1 MITAKHHFASGGT
14 FLSKTDPSMASLYV
28 SEAADRCVK
37 CGLCLPHCPTYGLEM
52 LESDSPRGR
61 IALME
66 GLASGELPVS
76 DGMIRH
82 LDGCLGCRAC
92 EIACPAEVPYGRL
105 LDTARGLLR
114 ERQVRPGLG
123 WRFFALA
130 VQAKWLV
137 RLGAVF
143 MQLLGRLRRVSGVS
157 FKRRGGLS
165 RLLRLVPDRVSLSR
179 LAAFHPANGA
189 AEKLGTVELFTG
201 CLGEALEQ
209 DTLRA
214 TIRVLNRLGFD
225 VRVPGEQ
232 GCCGAIH
239 QHAGYPRKAAQLAAN
254 NIAAFTGGGAV
265 IAVST
270 GCLASLCEYDDF
282 FQDEGERD
290 DARQFAARCTDIN
303 EFLNERL
310 QAVAADPA
318 TVAKSDVAAAAVA
331 LHTPCSRKVIPGN
344 SQAAREMLARHAH
357 IECLP
362 LGNGQCCGAA
372 GAYMLDQPEF
382 SQALAERYDIG
393 VAPLLL
399 TSNIGCR
406 LQLEALCRQQGIAA
420 TVAHPVSV
428 LAESDRFWQST
439 AAPDIS

>member
-1 MITAKHHFASGGT
+1 MITANHDFSSSMT
-14 FLSKTDPSMASLYV
+14 LLSKTDPSNASHYV

-105 LDTARGLLR
+105 LDAARTVLR
-114 ERQVRPGLG
+114 EHRVRPRLS

-130 VQAKWLV
+130 VQSRWMV

-143 MQLLGRLRRVSGVS
+143 MQLLGRVRRASGVS
-157 FKRRGGLS
+157 FKKRIGLS
-165 RLLRLVPDRVSLSR
+165 RLLRLIPDQVSISR
-179 LAAFHPANGA
+179 LARFHPANA
-189 AEKLGTVELFTG
+189 VAEKRGTVELFTG
-201 CLGEALEQ
+201 CLGEALER
-209 DTLRA
+209 DTLTA
-214 TIRVLNRLGFD
+214 TIRVLNGMGFD
-225 VRVPGEQ
+225 VRVPSGQ

-239 QHAGYPRKAAQLAAN
+239 QHAGYPQKAAQLAAN
-254 NIAAFTGGGAV
+254 NIRAFAGDHMV
-265 IAVST
+265 IVVST

-282 FQDEGERD
+282 FPDNNRRE
-290 DARQFAARCTDIN
+290 DARQFAARCTDVN
-303 EFLNERL
+303 EFLNE
-310 QAVAADPA
+310 QPGAGAANVDCSGTDGSVAI
-318 TVAKSDVAAAAVA
+318 
-331 LHTPCSRKVIPGN
+331 HTPCTRKVIPGN
-344 SQAAREMLARHAH
+344 SRSARELLARRAN
-357 IECLP
+357 IDCLT
-362 LGNGQCCGAA
+362 LGDGQCCGAA
-372 GAYMLDQPEF
+372 GAYMLDQPES

-393 VAPLLL
+393 IAPVLL

-406 LQLEALCRQQGIAA
+406 MQLEALCRQQGITA
-420 TVAHPVSV
+420 TVAHPVSLLV
-428 LAESDRFWQST
+428 ECNSFSQTDR
-439 AAPDIS
+439 AADIQ

>member
-1 MITAKHHFASGGT
+1 MITAKHHFASSGT

-28 SEAADRCVK
+28 GEAADRCVK

-114 ERQVRPGLG
+114 EQRVRPGLG

-130 VQAKWLV
+130 VQSKWLV

-143 MQLLGRLRRVSGVS
+143 MQLLGRLRRMSGVS
-157 FKRRGGLS
+157 FTRRGGLS
-165 RLLRLVPDRVSLSR
+165 RLLRLIPDQVSISR
-179 LAAFHPANGA
+179 LAGFHPANGVA
-189 AEKLGTVELFTG
+189 QKRGTVELFTG

-214 TIRVLNRLGFD
+214 TIRLLNRLGFD

-239 QHAGYPRKAAQLAAN
+239 QHAGYPRKTTQLAAN
-254 NIAAFTGGGAV
+254 NIGAFTGDGAV
-265 IAVST
+265 IVVST
-270 GCLASLCEYDDF
+270 GCLVSLCEYDDF
-282 FQDEGERD
+282 FEDEAGRN

-310 QAVAADPA
+310 QPLAVDPA
-318 TVAKSDVAAAAVA
+318 TVGRSEFPAVVA
-331 LHTPCSRKVIPGN
+331 LHTPCSRKVMPGN
-344 SQAAREMLARHAH
+344 SQAAQELLARHAN
-357 IECLP
+357 IDCLP

-382 SQALAERYDIG
+382 SQALAELYDIG

-428 LAESDRFWQST
+428 LAESDRFSQST
-439 AAPDIS
+439 AASDIS

>member
-1 MITAKHHFASGGT
+1 M
-14 FLSKTDPSMASLYV
+14 SKTDPTMASRYV

-92 EIACPAEVPYGRL
+92 EIVCPAEVPYGRL

-114 ERQVRPGLG
+114 GQRVKPGLG

-130 VQAKWLV
+130 VQSRWLV

-143 MQLLGRLRRVSGVS
+143 MQLLGRLRRASGVS

-165 RLLRLVPDRVSLSR
+165 RLLRLIPDQVSISR
-179 LAAFHPANGA
+179 LARFHPANDP
-189 AEKLGTVELFTG
+189 AEKRGMVELFTG

-232 GCCGAIH
+232 GCCGAVH
-239 QHAGYPRKAAQLAAN
+239 QHAGYPQKAAQLATI
-254 NIAAFTGGGAV
+254 NIGAFAGDGAV
-265 IAVST
+265 IVVST
-270 GCLASLCEYDDF
+270 GCLVSLCEYADF
-282 FQDEGERD
+282 FQDEAERN
-290 DARQFAARCTDIN
+290 DARQFAVRCTDIN
-303 EFLNERL
+303 EFLVEQL
-310 QAVAADPA
+310 QPPAADQA
-318 TVAKSDVAAAAVA
+318 KVARSDVTGAVA

-344 SQAAREMLARHAH
+344 SQAARVLLAQHGN
-357 IECLP
+357 IDCLT

-372 GAYMLDQPEF
+372 GAYLLDQPKS

-406 LQLEALCRQQGIAA
+406 LQLEALCRQRGVAA
-420 TVAHPVSV
+420 KVAHPVSV
-428 LAESDRFWQST
+428 LAESDSFSNK
-439 AAPDIS
+439 ASVADIS

>member
-1 MITAKHHFASGGT
+1 M
-14 FLSKTDPSMASLYV
+14 SKTDQSMASRYV

-66 GLASGELPVS
+66 GLASGELPAS

-92 EIACPAEVPYGRL
+92 EIVCPAEVPYGRL
-105 LDTARGLLR
+105 LDAARGLLR
-114 ERQVRPGLG
+114 EQRIKPGLG

-130 VQAKWLV
+130 VQSKWLV

-143 MQLLGRLRRVSGVS
+143 MLLLGRLRRLSGIS
-157 FKRRGGLS
+157 FGRRGGLS
-165 RLLRLVPDRVSLSR
+165 RLLRLVPDQVSISR
-179 LAAFHPANGA
+179 LADFHPANGA
-189 AEKLGTVELFTG
+189 QDKRGTVELFTG

-209 DTLRA
+209 DTLRS

-225 VRVPGEQ
+225 VRVPGAQ

-239 QHAGYPRKAAQLAAN
+239 QHAGYPQKAAKLAAN
-254 NIAAFTGGGAV
+254 NIGAFTGDGAV
-265 IAVST
+265 IVVST
-270 GCLASLCEYDDF
+270 GCLASLCEYADF
-282 FQDEGERD
+282 FPDEAGRN

-303 EFLNERL
+303 EFLVEQL
-310 QAVAADPA
+310 QPRAADQ
-318 TVAKSDVAAAAVA
+318 AKVVRSDVTGAVA

-344 SQAAREMLARHAH
+344 SQAARELLAQHGN
-357 IECLP
+357 IDCLT

-372 GAYMLDQPEF
+372 GAYLLDQPKS

-406 LQLEALCRQQGIAA
+406 LQLEALCRQRGVAA
-420 TVAHPVSV
+420 KVAHPVSV
-428 LAESDRFWQST
+428 LAESDSFSNKASVT
-439 AAPDIS
+439 DIS

>member
-1 MITAKHHFASGGT
+1 MSEF
-14 FLSKTDPSMASLYV
+14 DPSMARRYV

-66 GLASGELPVS
+66 GLASGELPAS
-76 DGMIRH
+76 AGMIRH

-114 ERQVRPGLG
+114 EQRVKPGLG

-130 VQAKWLV
+130 VQSRWLV

-143 MQLLGRLRRVSGVS
+143 MQLLGRLRRASGVS
-157 FKRRGGLS
+157 FRRRGGLS
-165 RLLRLVPDRVSLSR
+165 RLLRLIPDQVSISR
-179 LAAFHPANGA
+179 LARFHPANDP
-189 AEKLGTVELFTG
+189 AEKRGMVELFTG

-232 GCCGAIH
+232 GCCGAVH
-239 QHAGYPRKAAQLAAN
+239 QHAGYPQKAARLAAI
-254 NIAAFTGGGAV
+254 NIGAFAGDGAV
-265 IAVST
+265 IVVST
-270 GCLASLCEYDDF
+270 GCLVSLCEYADF
-282 FQDEGERD
+282 FQDEGGREN
-290 DARQFAARCTDIN
+290 ARQFAARCTDIN
-303 EFLNERL
+303 EFLNEQL
-310 QAVAADPA
+310 QPQAADQA
-318 TVAKSDVAAAAVA
+318 KVARSDVAGAVA
-331 LHTPCSRKVIPGN
+331 LHTPCSRKAIPGN
-344 SQAAREMLARHAH
+344 SQAARELLAQEVN
-357 IECLP
+357 IDCLT

-372 GAYMLDQPEF
+372 GAYLLDQPKS

-406 LQLEALCRQQGIAA
+406 LQLEALCRQRGIAA
-420 TVAHPVSV
+420 TVAHPVSL
-428 LAESDRFWQST
+428 LAESDSFANKASV
-439 AAPDIS
+439 ADIS

>member
-1 MITAKHHFASGGT
+1 MNKA
-14 FLSKTDPSMASLYV
+14 DPSMASRYV

-105 LDTARGLLR
+105 LDTARTVLR
-114 ERQVRPGLG
+114 QHQVRPRLS
-123 WRFFALA
+123 WRVFALA
-130 VQAKWLV
+130 VQSRWVV
-137 RLGAVF
+137 RLGAVL
-143 MQLLGRLRRVSGVS
+143 MQLFGRLRRVSGAS
-157 FKRRGGLS
+157 FKRRDGLS
-165 RLLRLVPDRVSLSR
+165 RLLRLIPDQVSISR
-179 LAAFHPANGA
+179 LAVFHPADA
-189 AEKLGTVELFTG
+189 AEEKRGTIELFTG
-201 CLGEALEQ
+201 CLGEALEG
-209 DTLRA
+209 DTLKA
-214 TIRVLNRLGFD
+214 TIRVLNGLGFD
-225 VRVPGEQ
+225 VRVPASQ

-239 QHAGYPRKAAQLAAN
+239 QHAGYPQKAAQLAAK
-254 NIAAFTGGGAV
+254 NIRAFAGDHIV
-265 IAVST
+265 IVVST

-282 FQDEGERD
+282 FGEKSRRE

-303 EFLNERL
+303 EFLNIQLR
-310 QAVAADPA
+310 AGAA
-318 TVAKSDVAAAAVA
+318 TFGYSGTEEAVA
-331 LHTPCSRKVIPGN
+331 LHTPCTRKVIPGN
-344 SQAAREMLARHAH
+344 TQAARELLMQQAS
-357 IECLP
+357 IDCLT

-372 GAYMLDQPEF
+372 GAYMLDQPES

-393 VAPLLL
+393 IAPILL

-406 LQLEALCRQQGIAA
+406 LQLEALCRQQGITA
-420 TVAHPVSV
+420 TVAHPVSL
-428 LAESDRFWQST
+428 LAECDGFSQT
-439 AAPDIS
+439 ATTADIQ